1 MKKNK
6 VIFLLILFIFFFVGC
21 ENKEV
26 KDDIKEGDSNVTD
39 NNGGSSGEI
48 VSDVLRPDEN
58 VQFVE

>member
-6 VIFLLILFIFFFVGC
+6 VLFLLILFMFFFVGC

-26 KDDIKEGDSNVTD
+26 KDDVKEKDSNVTD

-48 VSDVLRPDEN
+48 VSDVIKPDGN
-58 VQFVE
+58 IQFVE